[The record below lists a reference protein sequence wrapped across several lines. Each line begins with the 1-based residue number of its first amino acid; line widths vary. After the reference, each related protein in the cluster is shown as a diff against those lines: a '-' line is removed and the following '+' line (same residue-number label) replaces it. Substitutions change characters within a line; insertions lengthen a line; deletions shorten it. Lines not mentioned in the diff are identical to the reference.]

1 MDILVF
7 AITLFVLASLVAWWP
22 AVRAVVAWRRP
33 AAGILRD
40 ADLGYAEVAL
50 PPRWRP
56 ARFLNDAASL
66 QALDPVRRRYLIVIS
81 ESREDFKGDLTLD
94 EHAAQTL
101 KALAD
106 SVRVV
111 SLTGPRQGKLGG
123 FDMLQYEIE
132 AFHRGTWVKYLHTT
146 IAGRRAFH
154 QVLGWATRSTYDR
167 ATFESLLRGF
177 SELPGPDPVRLPEP
191 AVTMDSG
198 GTGRYSVH

>member
-1 MDILVF
+1 MDIVVF

-22 AVRAVVAWRRP
+22 AVRAVAAWRRP
-33 AAGILRD
+33 SASVLRD

-66 QALDPVRRRYLIVIS
+66 QAIDPARGRYLVVIS
-81 ESREDFKGDLTLD
+81 ESREDFKADLTLD
-94 EHAAQTL
+94 EYAAQTL
-101 KALAD
+101 QSVVG

-111 SLTGPRQGKLGG
+111 GLIGPHRGTLGD
-123 FDMLQYEIE
+123 FDTMQYEID
-132 AFHRGTWVKYLHTT
+132 AFHRGMWLKYLHTT

-167 ATFESLLRGF
+167 ATFESVLRGF
-177 SELPGPDPVRLPEP
+177 TELPGPDPVLLPEP
-191 AVTMDSG
+191 PVPMDLG
-198 GTGRYSVH
+198 DEGRYRIH